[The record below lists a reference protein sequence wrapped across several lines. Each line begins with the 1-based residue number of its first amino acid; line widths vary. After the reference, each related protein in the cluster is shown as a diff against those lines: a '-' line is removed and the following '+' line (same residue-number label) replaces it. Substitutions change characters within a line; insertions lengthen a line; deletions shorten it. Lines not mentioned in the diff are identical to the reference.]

1 MRQIKKLAGAL
12 ATVLLATQ
20 VIAVMPVHAE
30 EAKEKCFHEG
40 CTNYSEGCG
49 TVCSSCG
56 GNETTVSYN
65 QNDDGISHQWTFK
78 CSGCLSS
85 ILF

>member
-1 MRQIKKLAGAL
+1 MRQIKKLAGVL
-12 ATVLLATQ
+12 ATVLLAAQ
-20 VIAVMPVHAE
+20 VIVVMPVHAE

-49 TVCSSCG
+49 TVCSSCAG
-56 GNETTVSYN
+56 KETTVSYN